1 MAVLPQQTAQTK
13 KLSLELLRMLAMW
26 MFVCLHFLGV
36 GGVLEQTNSIY
47 YYFLLACWKFCAVC
61 INLYILVGSYF
72 MVGEKFRPSRAI
84 RLYAETIFYCLVWYA
99 YAIAAGVET
108 FSFSYLL
115 LELLC
120 PFTTKQYWLLT
131 GYFMVYLLSPVLNF
145 LVKRLSKQQLLTI
158 CIAFFLLFSVWVDL
172 YPHLDNNIFNFSN
185 GYSFHWYIVLFF
197 FAAYLRL
204 YVDPKKWRF
213 PTLGY
218 IACSIAMSAIAILMP
233 KLTAAVPFFTP
244 WAEHFTRYNS
254 ILTTIS
260 SIFLFVAF
268 LKWEIR
274 GKIAQ
279 KLVTIAAPLTLGV
292 YLIHENLYS
301 RPVIWHSIFHL
312 ERIPSSFL
320 VLPQTLV
327 VVTLV
332 YLMCATVDFVRSGL
346 FSLWEK
352 RAFFLKAQERFDNF
366 FYQLFEK
373 LACFLENKI

>member
-1 MAVLPQQTAQTK
+1 
-13 KLSLELLRMLAMW
+13 
-26 MFVCLHFLGV
+26 
-36 GGVLEQTNSIY
+36 
-47 YYFLLACWKFCAVC
+47 
-61 INLYILVGSYF
+61 
-72 MVGEKFRPSRAI
+72 
-84 RLYAETIFYCLVWYA
+84 
-99 YAIAAGVET
+99 
-108 FSFSYLL
+108 
-115 LELLC
+115 
-120 PFTTKQYWLLT
+120 
-131 GYFMVYLLSPVLNF
+131 
-145 LVKRLSKQQLLTI
+145 
-158 CIAFFLLFSVWVDL
+158 
-172 YPHLDNNIFNFSN
+172 
-185 GYSFHWYIVLFF
+185 
-197 FAAYLRL
+197 
-204 YVDPKKWRF
+204 
-213 PTLGY
+213 
-218 IACSIAMSAIAILMP
+218 MSAIAILMP